1 MVSRLFA
8 LVARRSTLVAGVLGV
23 FLLAPAFTFA
33 QAPAPTVEKAGPAIN
48 LNTASAADLENLPG
62 IGAKMAERI
71 LEYRQKN
78 GPFKKIEDLMNVK
91 GIGEKNFLKLKARLT
106 VASPKG
112 LERWPAQQ
120 RSGRHGRRARVVR
133 ASDMRGSSDD
143 RAARGAGAHRTS
155 CSGMSL
161 PAMKRGVEHGRLR
174 GAAFYLS
181 GRVAQLRMQAVHR
194 GSQRRLAI
202 QFNRSICLPGLY
214 GRRWRRRAVG

>member
-106 VASPKG
+106 VASPK
-112 LERWPAQQ
+112 A
-120 RSGRHGRRARVVR
+120 
-133 ASDMRGSSDD
+133 
-143 RAARGAGAHRTS
+143 
-155 CSGMSL
+155 
-161 PAMKRGVEHGRLR
+161 
-174 GAAFYLS
+174 
-181 GRVAQLRMQAVHR
+181 
-194 GSQRRLAI
+194 
-202 QFNRSICLPGLY
+202 
-214 GRRWRRRAVG
+214 